1 MKYRDFR
8 SIMKYDFPWQSLQ
21 EEAGLSSQA
30 ASLPPDPLKVNK
42 KGDFIE
48 RRIGPS
54 MQMLPRR
61 FFLEH
66 SITIAKSPVL
76 FEGS

>member
-1 MKYRDFR
+1 
-8 SIMKYDFPWQSLQ
+8 MKYDFPWQSLQ

-54 MQMLPRR
+54 MQMLPRP
-61 FFLEH
+61 F
-66 SITIAKSPVL
+66 
-76 FEGS
+76 